1 MVGEGLEE
9 YWGTRGGLDED
20 WRGIVGGLEENWR
33 KDPSSVQLNELN
45 GLDEMTIGRHHID
58 FASRFPPRQLGAR
71 TIWAGDQMKYVSRSG
86 GDNTRHRGL
95 EEDWRRI

>member
-1 MVGEGLEE
+1 MIGIRLEE
-9 YWGTRGGLDED
+9 DWRGSEDWRRTGGWLEKDWRNIWGTRGGLDED

-58 FASRFPPRQLGAR
+58 FASRFPPRQLGP
-71 TIWAGDQMKYVSRSG
+71 K
-86 GDNTRHRGL
+86 
-95 EEDWRRI
+95 